1 MPNMQLC
8 ANGHYFDSERY
19 AECPYCKPEG
29 TYASGG
35 DQSPINVTTPLR
47 DNPLIGG
54 SAQNMDK
61 TVRMV
66 VKETGIDPVVGW
78 LVCVK
83 GGDKGKDFRLHSGN
97 NFVGRDADRDVCIQG
112 DASVSGKHFS
122 VSYDQRHDRYFIS
135 MGEGKEIVYV
145 NDEPLTAAA
154 TTLKKGDKIE
164 VAGTTLVFIP
174 LDKEDVQWEWEK

>member
-8 ANGHYFDSERY
+8 PNGHYFDSERY
-19 AECPYCKPEG
+19 TDCPYCKP
-29 TYASGG
+29 SGG
-35 DQSPINVTTPLR
+35 AVSNGQAPVNATVPLR
-47 DNPLIGG
+47 ENPFAGG
-54 SAQNMDK
+54 AAPNMDK

-83 GGDKGKDFRLHSGN
+83 GNDKGRDFRLHSGN

-112 DASVSGKHFS
+112 DSSVSGKHFS

-135 MGEGKEIVYV
+135 MGEGKEMVYV
-145 NDEPLTAAA
+145 NDEPLTASAI
-154 TTLKKGDKIE
+154 TLKKGDKIE
-164 VAGTTLVFIP
+164 VGATMLVFVP

>member
-8 ANGHYFDSERY
+8 SNGHYYDSERY
-19 AECPYCKPEG
+19 AECPCCKPAGES
-29 TYASGG
+29 ASGG
-35 DQSPINVTTPLR
+35 GQSVNVTRPLR
-47 DNPLIGG
+47 GDSLIGG
-54 SAQNMDK
+54 AAQNMNK

-78 LVCVK
+78 LVCVEGSEK
-83 GGDKGKDFRLHSGN
+83 GRDFRLHSGN

-112 DASVSGKHFS
+112 DSSVSGKHFS

-145 NDEPLTAAA
+145 NDEPLTASAI
-154 TTLKKGDKIE
+154 TLKKGDKIE
-164 VAGTTLVFIP
+164 VGATTLVFVP